1 MQKNDIGTVYSELAP
16 QLLLTAF
23 YYLKD
28 EEDAKDVVS
37 EVFERLLKLNE
48 VEFNELLG
56 NNAIE
61 GYLFIVVKHK
71 CFDFIK
77 VKKNR
82 ASILQNVFYL
92 FNTRTE
98 INLKFEE
105 DLFEKLMVE
114 LPNREAQVLK
124 LSIEGFK
131 NEEIAE
137 QLNISYNTVRN
148 TLHEA
153 KKKTRLLWDKY
164 FN

>member
-1 MQKNDIGTVYSELAP
+1 MQKRTLGNIYSELSP
-16 QLLLTAF
+16 ELLLTAY

-28 EEDAKDVVS
+28 EDDAKDIVS
-37 EVFERLLKLNE
+37 DVFERLLKLTDTE
-48 VEFNELLG
+48 LSELL
-56 NNAIE
+56 NNNIK

-71 CFDFIK
+71 CFDFLK
-77 VKKNR
+77 TKKNR

-92 FNTRTE
+92 FNTKTE
-98 INLKFEE
+98 INTRFEE
-105 DLFEKLMVE
+105 DLFEKLMIE
-114 LPNREAQVLK
+114 LPNREAQVLQ
-124 LSIEGFK
+124 LSIQGFK

>member
-1 MQKNDIGTVYSELAP
+1 MQKNTISSIYKELAP
-16 QLLLTAF
+16 QLLLTAY
-23 YYLKD
+23 YYLKN

-37 EVFERLLKLNE
+37 DVFERLLKLNDTE
-48 VEFNELLG
+48 LNELLHS
-56 NNAIE
+56 NEIK

-82 ASILQNVFYL
+82 ATILQHVFYL
-92 FNTRTE
+92 FNTKTD
-98 INLKFEE
+98 INVKFEE
-105 DLFEKLMVE
+105 DLFEKLILE
-114 LPNREAQVLK
+114 LPNRESQVLK
-124 LSIEGFK
+124 LSVQGYK

-137 QLNISYNTVRN
+137 QLNISYNTARN

-153 KKKTRLLWDKY
+153 KKKTRLLWDNY